1 MQVLKRDRFSLLLKF
16 IHLNDNSGYIQKGD
30 PGHNPL
36 YKIHPFLDPLL
47 ANFQAAYVRGHE
59 LSLDEAMIGFKERL
73 GFIQYLIM
81 QYILLGIGKDSSL
94 NPTGDVYFYTSPAL
108 FSDLHHLG
116 ERWNLSPDRL
126 HDGPKT
132 DGQTAGQHAVHDPR
146 RFDGIEIET
155 EPPCPR
161 WSQRHQKAIRH

>member
-73 GFIQYLIM
+73 GFIQYLPKKPKKWRMKAFVLADSITS
-81 QYILLGIGKDSSL
+81 YTYKWRLYTGIG
-94 NPTGDVYFYTSPAL
+94 TVT
-108 FSDLHHLG
+108 
-116 ERWNLSPDRL
+116 
-126 HDGPKT
+126 
-132 DGQTAGQHAVHDPR
+132 
-146 RFDGIEIET
+146 
-155 EPPCPR
+155 
-161 WSQRHQKAIRH
+161 